1 MCCSFSLSYGG
12 IMEAEVSLMIPV
24 TRLNHAVLFVS
35 DVDRSAGFYQRI
47 LGFQE
52 VETIPGAAVFMRGA
66 HSENHHDLAV
76 MRAAG
81 QGPARQGAVGL
92 YHLAW
97 QVETIEDL
105 VEAAVTLSE
114 AGALV
119 GMSDHGVSK
128 SLYAR
133 DPDGIEFEVMWE
145 VPREQWG
152 DAATQPMTL
161 PLDLAKE
168 LQRYGAAASTR

>member
-1 MCCSFSLSYGG
+1 
-12 IMEAEVSLMIPV
+12 MIPV
-24 TRLNHAVLFVS
+24 RRLNHAVLFVS
-35 DVDRSAGFYQRI
+35 DVDRSADFYERI
-47 LGFQE
+47 LGFRE
-52 VETIPGAAVFMRGA
+52 VERIPGAAVFMRGA
-66 HSENHHDLAV
+66 RSDNHHDLAV

-81 QGPARQGAVGL
+81 SGPAQQGAVGL

-97 QVETIEDL
+97 QVETIEEL
-105 VEAAVTLSE
+105 VEAAMTLSE

-145 VPREQWG
+145 VPREAWG
-152 DAATQPMTL
+152 EAATQPMTL
-161 PLDLAKE
+161 PLDLSKE
-168 LQRYGAAASTR
+168 LQRYGTGAPAS